1 MITKSIK
8 QYILAGSVCCCMT
21 ATLTSC
27 NDFLDILPMNDVVLE
42 NFWTEKADVNS
53 VVNSCYEALQ
63 ESAVQERM
71 GVWGELRSDNM
82 VVGSNVPNNINV
94 I

>member
-1 MITKSIK
+1 M
-8 QYILAGSVCCCMT
+8 LGCGT
-21 ATLTSC
+21 AVLTTSC

-63 ESAVQERM
+63 VSAFQ
-71 GVWGELRSDNM
+71 
-82 VVGSNVPNNINV
+82 
-94 I
+94 

>member
-1 MITKSIK
+1 MNIKSIK
-8 QYILAGSVCCCMT
+8 QYILAGTLCCGT
-21 ATLTSC
+21 AAVTTSC

-63 ESAVQERM
+63 NSDVQTRM

-82 VVGSNVPNNINV
+82 VMG
-94 I
+94 